1 MTVISPATFQS
12 SVTLD
17 REATLFAKGDMEIT
31 GLFNAANNSL
41 FGDSAESVATFL
53 ASTMHRGPV
62 FVEANMTI
70 GAEGEAGVNHSLLVH
85 SAATFSGDL
94 AAVGGGS
101 FGDEPTDA
109 FAFLG
114 SASFHA
120 DVSLGDGA
128 GGLITADS
136 DAVFRAPF
144 SAVGTLVALGD
155 NASTDRLEIT
165 AETHVL
171 AGLLHAHGDSQV
183 SGCRV
188 RGGVGV
194 SRF

>member
-1 MTVISPATFQS
+1 MSASGEEPVPPSIADRIRKRRGEVDPAAWGVELERIGPKLRQRGAAHAARGGGAPDWSARLAQTG
-12 SVTLD
+12 
-17 REATLFAKGDMEIT
+17 RHAATLR
-31 GLFNAANNSL
+31 GL
-41 FGDSAESVATFL
+41 V
-53 ASTMHRGPV
+53 GPDG
-62 FVEANMTI
+62 
-70 GAEGEAGVNHSLLVH
+70 GAMAQ
-85 SAATFSGDL
+85 L

-101 FGDEPTDA
+101 FGDEPADA

-136 DAVFRAPF
+136 DAVFRARF
-144 SAVGTLVALGD
+144 SAVGALVRLGD

-183 SGCRV
+183 GDTALCTDAE
-188 RGGVGV
+188 GKI
-194 SRF
+194 FD